1 MGFARYTFKRELM
14 EAIKNFPEIVKKDFP
29 LLENS
34 LQSED
39 RVIYLDHA
47 ATTQKPV
54 QVLKKIDE
62 YYRNFN
68 ANVHRGAHQLSAK
81 ATEEFENSRSL
92 ISKFLNTSS
101 AKEIIFTRNATEAI
115 NLVARSW
122 GEFSLK
128 EGDEILLSVMEHHS
142 NIVPWQMIA
151 AKHKCK
157 LKFIGIDENGK
168 LDINDYLSKLTA
180 KTKIVSLVHISNTLG
195 CCNPIKKITE
205 LAKQKG
211 SLVLLDACQ
220 SLAHQKIDVQ
230 DLGIDFLA
238 GSGHKLCGPTGIGF
252 LWSKEEIL
260 EKIPPFFGGGEMIQD
275 VFEDKSTWAGL
286 PHKFE
291 AGTPAIAEAIGL
303 AEAIKYINKI
313 GLNHIKEYEKT
324 ITKYLFEKLN
334 EIEDINIIG
343 PNPEIDPNRASL
355 ATFYINKIH
364 SNDIAEILDSK
375 GICIR
380 SGHHC
385 CQPLHRHIGINST
398 ARISMN
404 FTTTKND
411 IDVFLQKLKETIN
424 FLKLNS

>member
-1 MGFARYTFKRELM
+1 M
-14 EAIKNFPEIVKKDFP
+14 EAHRNLPELVKKDFP
-29 LLENS
+29 LLENN
-34 LQSED
+34 LKKNNHI
-39 RVIYLDHA
+39 IYLDHA
-47 ATTQKPV
+47 ATTQKPI
-54 QVLKKIDE
+54 QVIKKIDE
-62 YYRNFN
+62 FYSNFN

-81 ATEEFENSRSL
+81 ATEEFENARSL
-92 ISKFLNTSS
+92 ISKYVN
-101 AKEIIFTRNATEAI
+101 AKSTEEIIFTRNATEAI

-128 EGDEILLSVMEHHS
+128 ENDEILLSIMEHHS
-142 NIVPWQMIA
+142 NIVPWQMVA
-151 AKHKCK
+151 FKNKCK
-157 LKFIGIDENGK
+157 LKFIGLDKNGM
-168 LDINDYLSKLTA
+168 LDIDDYKSKLTT

-195 CCNPIKKITE
+195 CCNPIKEITK

-220 SLAHQKIDVQ
+220 SLAHQKLNVI

-252 LWSKEEIL
+252 LWSKKDIL

-275 VFEDKSTWAGL
+275 VFEETSTWAEL

-313 GLNHIKEYEKT
+313 GLHHIHAYEKN

-334 EIEDINIIG
+334 QIEDIKIIG
-343 PNPEIDPNRASL
+343 PPPEKDPERASL
-355 ATFYINKIH
+355 ATFYIEKIH
-364 SNDIAEILDSK
+364 SNDIAEIIDSK

-385 CQPLHRHIGINST
+385 CQPLHRHIGVNST

-404 FTTTKND
+404 FTTEKCD
-411 IDVFLQKLKETIN
+411 IDIFLEKLKETIS
-424 FLKLNS
+424 FLKSNS

>member
-1 MGFARYTFKRELM
+1 M
-14 EAIKNFPEIVKKDFP
+14 ETIQNFPKINKKDFP
-29 LLENS
+29 LLENNFK
-34 LQSED
+34 SENKI
-39 RVIYLDHA
+39 IYLDHA
-47 ATTQKPV
+47 ATTQKPI
-54 QVLKKIDE
+54 QVLTKIDE

-81 ATEEFENSRSL
+81 ATEEFENARSL
-92 ISKFLNTSS
+92 IAKYVNANST
-101 AKEIIFTRNATEAI
+101 KEIIFTRNATEAI
-115 NLVARSW
+115 NLAARSW
-122 GEFSLK
+122 GEFTLK
-128 EGDEILLSVMEHHS
+128 ENDEILLSIMEHHS
-142 NIVPWQMIA
+142 NIVPWQMVA
-151 AKHKCK
+151 AKKKCK
-157 LKFIGIDENGK
+157 LKFVGIDQNGK
-168 LDINDYLSKLTA
+168 LDINDLKFKLTT
-180 KTKIVSLVHISNTLG
+180 KTKLLSLLHISNTLG
-195 CCNPIKKITE
+195 CCNPIKEITE

-220 SLAHQKIDVQ
+220 SLAHEKLDVR

-252 LWSKEEIL
+252 LWSKKEIL

-275 VFEDKSTWAGL
+275 VYEETSTWAEL

-303 AEAIKYINKI
+303 AEAIKYINNI
-313 GLNHIKEYEKT
+313 GLNNIHEYEKH
-324 ITKYLFEKLN
+324 ITKYLFKQLN
-334 EIEDINIIG
+334 QIKDLEIIG
-343 PNPEIDPNRASL
+343 PTPKIDPNRASL
-355 ATFYINKIH
+355 ATFYVKGIH

-398 ARISMN
+398 ARVSMN
-404 FTTTKND
+404 FTTTQEEINMF
-411 IDVFLQKLKETIN
+411 IENLKETIS

>member
-1 MGFARYTFKRELM
+1 M
-14 EAIKNFPEIVKKDFP
+14 ETIQNLPKIDKKDFP
-29 LLENS
+29 LLKNNFENENR
-34 LQSED
+34 L
-39 RVIYLDHA
+39 IYLDHA

-54 QVLKKIDE
+54 QVLAKLDE

-81 ATEEFENSRSL
+81 ATEEFENARSL
-92 ISKFLNTSS
+92 IAQYVNAAST
-101 AKEIIFTRNATEAI
+101 KEIIFTRNATEAI

-122 GEFSLK
+122 GEFTLK
-128 EGDEILLSVMEHHS
+128 ENDEILLSIMEHHS
-142 NIVPWQMIA
+142 NIVPWQMVA
-151 AKHKCK
+151 AKNKCK
-157 LKFIGIDENGK
+157 LRFVTIDQNGK
-168 LDINDYLSKLTA
+168 LDINDLKSKLSN
-180 KTKIVSLVHISNTLG
+180 KTKLVSLLHVSNTLG
-195 CCNPIKKITE
+195 CCNPIKEITK
-205 LAKQKG
+205 LAKQNG
-211 SLVLLDACQ
+211 ALVLLDACQ
-220 SLAHQKIDVQ
+220 SLAHQKLDVS

-252 LWSKEEIL
+252 LWSKKEIL

-275 VFEDKSTWAGL
+275 VYEETSTWAEL

-303 AEAIKYINKI
+303 AEAIKYINNI
-313 GLNHIKEYEKT
+313 GLHNIHEYEKH

-334 EIEDINIIG
+334 QIEDLQILG
-343 PNPEIDPNRASL
+343 PPLRIDPNRASL
-355 ATFYINKIH
+355 ATFYVKGIH

-385 CQPLHRHIGINST
+385 CQPLHRHLGINST

-404 FTTTKND
+404 FTTNQED
-411 IDVFLQKLKETIN
+411 INTCIENLKETIS
-424 FLKLNS
+424 FLKKNS